1 MHFSRIP
8 LSPTG
13 RRPPCVKSAPWVPAQ
28 AAPILPTPRLVL
40 PSCPHP
46 CLGLRAAVQWSPCS
60 PPSAGV
66 PGLPTRTACPE
77 FVPCPVWPRS
87 SGPYGN
93 RDLRTHPAWAHL
105 SSVTVRFL
113 PAQARTTVCPVY
125 PRLEL
130 EGLFH
135 GALPPPLPQPRLA
148 LLSLTFRG
156 CLPGREFLTH
166 RDGLDDQTRALLHR
180 GGERSLPMC
189 LEEQDLSWGQK
200 FKGVYSFNWY
210 VLTTICH
217 ALS

>member
-1 MHFSRIP
+1 M
-8 LSPTG
+8 
-13 RRPPCVKSAPWVPAQ
+13 
-28 AAPILPTPRLVL
+28 
-40 PSCPHP
+40 PHL

-66 PGLPTRTACPE
+66 PGLPTRTARPE

-113 PAQARTTVCPVY
+113 PAQARTTVCPVHHC
-125 PRLEL
+125 PAQA
-130 EGLFH
+130 
-135 GALPPPLPQPRLA
+135 GARGPFPWEPCHPPTTPRLA
-148 LLSLTFRG
+148 LLSLTFQG

-180 GGERSLPMC
+180 GGECSLPMC
-189 LEEQDLSWGQK
+189 LEHDLSWGQK
-200 FKGVYSFNWY
+200 FKGVYSFDWY